1 MPKKLPQD
9 TRLDYNPYYNQKE
22 MISIGDILLLL
33 SKNVKTIIIIPVIF
47 CSITSF
53 YVLFIS
59 EPTFTSSAKI
69 MSSLGGSKRSNILG
83 IASSFGIQLPQSQ
96 TEQQW
101 VYKEIIKSR
110 LLGRKIL
117 KRKFN
122 TSRYGAEK
130 SLLHILSNDGK
141 EELIDPDKLEMLA
154 LEDLHS
160 QIKIDE
166 DKMTGIYTVSIN
178 SFEPNFTRDLLQ
190 TIIEELDKH
199 QADYNKNISSRTRGF
214 IENRISE
221 TKKELEFAEDKL
233 TSFTERNRR
242 IENSP
247 LLQLE
252 QDRLLREVNVLMGV
266 FTSLKQQL
274 ETVKIEE
281 VKEADYVIV
290 IDPPEIPIR
299 RTSPK
304 RKRSVMIAAFMG
316 MIVGL
321 VIPFL
326 KEFLQNIDNQEKKK
340 FIEVKNQIFG
350 FYKMKKPLF

>member
-266 FTSLKQQL
+266 FTS
-274 ETVKIEE
+274 
-281 VKEADYVIV
+281 
-290 IDPPEIPIR
+290 
-299 RTSPK
+299 
-304 RKRSVMIAAFMG
+304 
-316 MIVGL
+316 
-321 VIPFL
+321 
-326 KEFLQNIDNQEKKK
+326 
-340 FIEVKNQIFG
+340 
-350 FYKMKKPLF
+350 